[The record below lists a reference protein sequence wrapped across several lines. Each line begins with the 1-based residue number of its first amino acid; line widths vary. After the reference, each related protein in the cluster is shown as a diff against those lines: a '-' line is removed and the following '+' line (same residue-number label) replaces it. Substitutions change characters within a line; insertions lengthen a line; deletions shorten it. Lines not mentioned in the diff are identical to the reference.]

1 MSTFNKICNIVLYM
15 ISHYSTTIMGI
26 LKSEVLFRINHL
38 LPNYHQNNNEKANS
52 ISSIKIVFQTEL
64 HVDDIYRYMFTG
76 NQVETWTD
84 MVITTRL

>member
-1 MSTFNKICNIVLYM
+1 MSTFIKTCNIVLYM

-64 HVDDIYRYMFTG
+64 HVDDIYQYMFTG